1 LVFETV
7 RPLSILKKKSY
18 FCANKIIKISEMI
31 LKFEDLDPNAT
42 YSFADYLTWQFQE
55 RVELIRGKLFK
66 MAMPS
71 EKHQRVSGN
80 LHGLFWSYLHK
91 KRCKVYHPP
100 FDVRLEKPFHLR
112 KTKDKSILTVVQP
125 DITVVCDIEKIDN
138 KGCAGAPDL
147 IVEILSP
154 STGGKDL
161 KDKKEVYEFSEVP
174 EYWIVHPN
182 DQTVIVYILNDQKK
196 YVVDNVYAATDI
208 IKVSIFDDLNI
219 DLSDVFEDY

>member
-1 LVFETV
+1 MV
-7 RPLSILKKKSY
+7 
-18 FCANKIIKISEMI
+18 M
-31 LKFEDLDPNAT
+31 KFEDLDPNAT

-55 RVELIRGKLFK
+55 RVELIKGKLFK

-91 KRCKVYHPP
+91 KPCKVYHPP
-100 FDVRLEKPFHLR
+100 FDVRLEKPPHLR
-112 KTKDKSILTVVQP
+112 KTKDKSIFTVVQP
-125 DITVVCDIEKIDN
+125 DITVVCDMEKIDN

-161 KDKKEVYEFSEVP
+161 KDKKEIYEFAEVP

-196 YVVDNVYAATDI
+196 YVVDNVYASTDI
-208 IKVSIFDDLNI
+208 IKVSVFDDLDI